1 MKRLILTLLIA
12 SPMISFAETKSGYEL
27 VLDVVYAKKI
37 NKTIDRVNSIYGYI
51 NSYILRYGKL
61 PTKADLKLSSTMYQ
75 AFDKNK
81 VFDFNVD
88 EEKVTFFNTVKNLP
102 FKQLPL
108 YKNSPSLKTLAV
120 INDDLSLTIALDPK
134 SITFLKEMKKYNASF
149 NEPSDKS
156 QTWYKPNGNGGFNI
170 YCWDTNLKRWK
181 LLDSIKLQD
190 DMKKD
195 MKTVYTFATKD
206 ELDTIKPKNGDIA
219 YINENTNSIKKY
231 IFDASQSKWLLV
243 SSAISAKNYEVCS
256 KDDIGVLRFDKEK
269 NCMTSCQK
277 DGTKYKWECM
287 GGMISSKKIYN
298 SCYAIKKENP
308 SAKDGVYTIDP
319 DGKGGVAPFKVYCDM
334 TTDGGGWMVFK
345 KDGQSFEPFVK
356 IVAQSGEENSYC
368 KQGFASAPCRYK
380 YFNGTQTAQLKIDTK
395 IPFKEFKAIS
405 KNKEKNFVGLYLAN
419 SNYIGYIK
427 FGNYKIDSHGR
438 NFQLKS
444 YKVKTPVHTIELYDY
459 NPSWSGGYNVV
470 FSGELMIR

>member
-219 YINENTNSIKKY
+219 YVNENTNSIKKY

-287 GGMISSKKIYN
+287 GG
-298 SCYAIKKENP
+298 
-308 SAKDGVYTIDP
+308 
-319 DGKGGVAPFKVYCDM
+319 
-334 TTDGGGWMVFK
+334 
-345 KDGQSFEPFVK
+345 
-356 IVAQSGEENSYC
+356 
-368 KQGFASAPCRYK
+368 
-380 YFNGTQTAQLKIDTK
+380 
-395 IPFKEFKAIS
+395 
-405 KNKEKNFVGLYLAN
+405 
-419 SNYIGYIK
+419 
-427 FGNYKIDSHGR
+427 
-438 NFQLKS
+438 
-444 YKVKTPVHTIELYDY
+444 YDI
-459 NPSWSGGYNVV
+459 
-470 FSGELMIR
+470 F